1 MKVARNSDFHSGVEN
16 IAPLPSI
23 YSQLCMLWGV
33 TEKESQRKQNVLVW
47 ILRDLQM
54 PRKCWINVTSLPFSH
69 LHFLPSFP
77 PSISSF
83 RFSSVVLDEESRQS
97 LSVKNFTSTF
107 CLEEDDSEEFS
118 QMSPRHRKDLCSP
131 ILAFA
136 ATWFPGKKSVCT
148 HLTLYVSPLGT
159 GSPHSCLDAL
169 HWVTPVSTAMAMLDT
184 WELALSWELWSEFVF
199 PARQQAPQLYPLRS
213 ESPSPSKRI

>member
-1 MKVARNSDFHSGVEN
+1 MWPVSR
-16 IAPLPSI
+16 
-23 YSQLCMLWGV
+23 
-33 TEKESQRKQNVLVW
+33 
-47 ILRDLQM
+47 
-54 PRKCWINVTSLPFSH
+54 SH

-148 HLTLYVSPLGT
+148 HLTLSVSPLGT
-159 GSPHSCLDAL
+159 GESSLL
-169 HWVTPVSTAMAMLDT
+169 SRRS
-184 WELALSWELWSEFVF
+184 ALSHTSVHSNGHVRHLGASALMGAVIWICFF
-199 PARQQAPQLYPLRS
+199 CQAASTSAL
-213 ESPSPSKRI
+213 PSPQWKSLSL